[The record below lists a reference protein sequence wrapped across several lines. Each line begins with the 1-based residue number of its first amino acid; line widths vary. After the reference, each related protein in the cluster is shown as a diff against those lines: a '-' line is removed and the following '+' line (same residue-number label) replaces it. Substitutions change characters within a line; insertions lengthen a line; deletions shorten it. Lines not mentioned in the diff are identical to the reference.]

1 MQDRITEIQVMFIK
15 QQLDPRIK
23 GFVRIIFDNAF
34 FLGDL
39 RILEKTVEN
48 TRHIFLAMPSR
59 YAETLCYQCELRTP
73 SKGTFCMYC
82 GAILSNSRPGV
93 TLRSDFYVDTF
104 HPIYP
109 QARFEFEGMILERIF
124 KFRQSAQWE
133 YQLWY
138 NLRV

>member
-1 MQDRITEIQVMFIK
+1 MHDRITEIQVMFIK

-48 TRHIFLAMPSR
+48 TKHIFLAMPSR
-59 YAETLCYQCELRTP
+59 LAETVCAQCSHRTP

-82 GAILSNSRPGV
+82 GAILPNLPPV
-93 TLRSDFYVDTF
+93 TVKRSDFYVDTF
-104 HPIYP
+104 HPLCP
-109 QARFEFEGMILERIF
+109 QARYEFEGLILRKIF
-124 KFRQSAQWE
+124 QFRNSAQWE
-133 YQLWY
+133 YQFWY
-138 NLRV
+138 HLRV